1 MRRALAL
8 SLALLFA
15 AALPVAAA
23 DDRPADEIRPR
34 VEHHLRAAAD
44 VAGELEPVLAAACP
58 HFASPAAWDAYLDG
72 SVERVVTLI
81 AHLDQAWVEAKR
93 TADKNVRREAKAPRR
108 RLDQA
113 QRLVA
118 KLQACANGNG
128 ASFEPGAVW
137 RRIER
142 AVPQRQSEIALPR

>member
-8 SLALLFA
+8 SLSLLLA
-15 AALPVAAA
+15 AAVPAGAAG
-23 DDRPADEIRPR
+23 DRPADEVRPR

-44 VAGELEPVLAAACP
+44 IAGELEPVLTAACP
-58 HFASPAAWDAYLDG
+58 HLASPEAWDAYLDG
-72 SVERVVTLI
+72 SVERVVTMV
-81 AHLDQAWVEAKR
+81 AHLDQAWEEAKR
-93 TADKNVRREAKAPRR
+93 TGDKDVRREAKAPRR

-128 ASFEPGAVW
+128 TRFEPGAVW

-142 AVPQRQSEIALPR
+142 AVPQRQHEIALPQ

>member
-1 MRRALAL
+1 MRRVLAL
-8 SLALLFA
+8 LLALLFA

-58 HFASPAAWDAYLDG
+58 HFASPAAWDVYLDG
-72 SVERVVTLI
+72 SVERVVTLV

-93 TADKNVRREAKAPRR
+93 TADKDVRREAKAPRR

-118 KLQACANGNG
+118 KLHACADGNG
-128 ASFEPGAVW
+128 ARFEPGAVW

-142 AVPQRQSEIALPR
+142 AVPQRQSEIALPQ